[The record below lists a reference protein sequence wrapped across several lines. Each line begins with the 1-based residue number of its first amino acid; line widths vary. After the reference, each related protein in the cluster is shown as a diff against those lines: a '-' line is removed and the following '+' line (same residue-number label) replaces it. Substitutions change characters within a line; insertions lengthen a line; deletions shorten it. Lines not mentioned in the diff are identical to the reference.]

1 MVVKKYMYFSTPTN
15 TNYPMLIRH
24 LGYSSLDSSSLSTT
38 LDSIVDKTQI
48 IQGGSHKPTRI
59 YGFDIYGFEWNYI
72 SDSRPQNST
81 LQMWENGDYLDEN
94 RAWLLVGASKLPSLS
109 FSLSLSLSLDLLN
122 VNKNLGSLQAFLSFC
137 SDELCFFLVHKL
149 FF

>member
-1 MVVKKYMYFSTPTN
+1 MYFSTPTN

-81 LQMWENGDYLDEN
+81 LQM
-94 RAWLLVGASKLPSLS
+94 
-109 FSLSLSLSLDLLN
+109 
-122 VNKNLGSLQAFLSFC
+122 
-137 SDELCFFLVHKL
+137 
-149 FF
+149 

>member
-15 TNYPMLIRH
+15 TNYPLLVRH

-59 YGFDIYGFEWNYI
+59 YGFEWNYI

-81 LQMWENGDYLDEN
+81 LQRWENGDYLDES
-94 RAWLLVGASKLPSLS
+94 RAWLLVGASKPP
-109 FSLSLSLSLDLLN
+109 LSLSLSLDLLN
-122 VNKNLGSLQAFLSFC
+122 INKNLGSLQAFLSFC
-137 SDELCFFLVHKL
+137 WDELCFFWYIN
-149 FF
+149 FYF